1 MDFDSDKTVTA
12 NAVKAVQDY
21 ILEHDLKP
29 GDSLPT
35 EAEFCQLFAVSRGMI
50 REALQYFRTLD
61 IIESRPRKGMTI
73 KNFLPNNPF
82 GPYLPFCRH
91 NEDRAAICEMRV
103 IIDLGITHLLIKNAG
118 EKDLRALTV
127 TAKAM
132 GKADFVEI
140 KKLDLEFHRKLL
152 GIANNK
158 FLNCLEPF
166 IIDYFEILNDPG
178 EEYYQ
183 NPDKYRSSEM
193 NKHLAIINAIKNS
206 DEESVSKLLKSHYH
220 TTDKT

>member
-1 MDFDSDKTVTA
+1 M
-12 NAVKAVQDY
+12 
-21 ILEHDLKP
+21 
-29 GDSLPT
+29 PT

-82 GPYLPFCRH
+82 GPYLPFCHH

-103 IIDLGITHLLIKNAG
+103 IIDLGMTPLLIKRIT
-118 EKDLRALTV
+118 EKDLCALTA
-127 TAKAM
+127 TAKAI
-132 GKADFVEI
+132 GKADFIEL

-166 IIDYFEILNDPG
+166 IIDYFETMNNPG
-178 EEYYQ
+178 EEYYK
-183 NPDKYRSSEM
+183 NPDRYRSFEM
-193 NKHLAIINAIKNS
+193 NRHLAIIAAIKNE
-206 DEESVSKLLKSHYH
+206 DEKSVMELLKNHYLLKN
-220 TTDKT
+220 TP